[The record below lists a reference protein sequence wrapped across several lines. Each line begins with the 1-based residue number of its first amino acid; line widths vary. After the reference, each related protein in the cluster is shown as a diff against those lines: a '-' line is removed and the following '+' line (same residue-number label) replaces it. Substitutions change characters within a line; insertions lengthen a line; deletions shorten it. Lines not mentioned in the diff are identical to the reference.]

1 MGKQDVNWLW
11 PAVAVFGLVHLAV
24 FSLEFRWPQ
33 TRWKRRVYDCAV
45 VCGYPAEADGSPSR
59 ILKTRVERAAEL
71 WKTGRVRFL
80 ILSGGA
86 VGEGDGWF
94 FVVAGVALG
103 VWNAVALFFMSLFLC
118 CLWCAGMAV
127 WGWRHRISVRRKT
140 VPFLPFVLP
149 AVLWILRG

>member
-1 MGKQDVNWLW
+1 MKMKEMLFLIFL
-11 PAVAVFGLVHLAV
+11 AVAAWQDMRDKEIDAWLYVVFGGLIWFGKLC
-24 FSLEFRWPQ
+24 F
-33 TRWKRRVYDCAV
+33 
-45 VCGYPAEADGSPSR
+45 DGP
-59 ILKTRVERAAEL
+59 VEL
-71 WKTGRVRFL
+71 WREAVNAVPGIALVLLSR
-80 ILSGGA
+80 LSGGA

-103 VWNAVALFFMSLFLC
+103 VWNAVALFFISLFLC

-127 WGWRHRISVRRKT
+127 WGWRRRISVRRKT